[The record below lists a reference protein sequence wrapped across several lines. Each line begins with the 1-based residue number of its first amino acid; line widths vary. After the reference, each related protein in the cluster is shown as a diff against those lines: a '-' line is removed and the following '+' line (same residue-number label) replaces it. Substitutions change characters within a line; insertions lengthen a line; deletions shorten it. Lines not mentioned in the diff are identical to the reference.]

1 MKRIS
6 TNLPNYDSSFYL
18 RLREWQM
25 NEAANKMA
33 SQSRIKDLRNDP
45 LASGHSVRFQSKL
58 ARLERFAANIVRA
71 RGEIALVEGNLRSGL
86 DILQR
91 VRELAVQ
98 GANGIY
104 DQKQLAFMGEEIN
117 QLLKEL
123 ITVGNA
129 KNGQGNYIF
138 SGFRARTEPFRV
150 HTGRVE
156 GSQGSEVIST
166 VEYVGDIG
174 LNRAEITEGAESE
187 YALPGNRVF
196 WAERQQIYSSID
208 ATGYRVQANSRIRID
223 GVEIELKEGDNVFA
237 VIDKINASDAPVKAR
252 LDPVNNSLALEGT
265 YPHQIWTEDVGEGT
279 VLQDLGLIARGA
291 SSPPLNTADSAG
303 VYGGSV
309 FDMVIYLRNS
319 LYKGDLESIGGSAL
333 RGIDDSIETLSAHL
347 AEIGAKDTRLEET
360 NKRLAWETPEY
371 TRLNSEE
378 VDLDLSQAITEL
390 KMLEYTHQA
399 ALATAA
405 RILRP
410 TLLDFLR

>member
-1 MKRIS
+1 
-6 TNLPNYDSSFYL
+6 
-18 RLREWQM
+18 
-25 NEAANKMA
+25 
-33 SQSRIKDLRNDP
+33 
-45 LASGHSVRFQSKL
+45 
-58 ARLERFAANIVRA
+58 
-71 RGEIALVEGNLRSGL
+71 
-86 DILQR
+86 
-91 VRELAVQ
+91 
-98 GANGIY
+98 
-104 DQKQLAFMGEEIN
+104 
-117 QLLKEL
+117 
-123 ITVGNA
+123 
-129 KNGQGNYIF
+129 
-138 SGFRARTEPFRV
+138 
-150 HTGRVE
+150 
-156 GSQGSEVIST
+156 
-166 VEYVGDIG
+166 
-174 LNRAEITEGAESE
+174 
-187 YALPGNRVF
+187 
-196 WAERQQIYSSID
+196 
-208 ATGYRVQANSRIRID
+208 
-223 GVEIELKEGDNVFA
+223 

-265 YPHQIWTEDVGEGT
+265 YPHQIWTEDAGEGT

-319 LYKGDLESIGGSAL
+319 LFKGDLEAIGGSAL

-399 ALATAA
+399 TLATAA